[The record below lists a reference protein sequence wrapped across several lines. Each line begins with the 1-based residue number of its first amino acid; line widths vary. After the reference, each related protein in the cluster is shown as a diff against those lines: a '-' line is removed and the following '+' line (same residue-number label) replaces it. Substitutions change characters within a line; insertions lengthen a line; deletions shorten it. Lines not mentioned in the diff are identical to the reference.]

1 MKKNNINKKSLVII
15 GTPVL
20 AYLAA
25 KAIKKDQKIDILFTF
40 AKDNYES
47 KEVIDA
53 CLLILSKLNINKFY
67 VLDDYE
73 SWSLGNRKKVLK
85 QVEKGLS
92 NLDINT
98 SEYEKIYANPFVDP
112 VGFHISSKHNIN
124 ILSHGFIDYF
134 KYKNHL
140 FEKMKTFMKTF
151 KYSKSFNSFYGLN
164 KFKKNIEK
172 YINLSKIETN
182 WDHIHAKEDLNFLKD
197 CNGISVLSSWAE
209 DVSYCGSYDFRYIE
223 ANKELIKKLSD
234 FLGEKIS
241 FLYIKIHRRSPIPS
255 IKKKEEI
262 KRSLSEF
269 TSNVFFIDELFEEKL
284 AKYIPGEVFIEKL
297 KINNV
302 VSNFSSLSWQSTN
315 FRNVNAFSY
324 VYLEKDIMGLKNVSF
339 LIKKLRNFNKL
350 VEKPPLDL
358 EKFKKF

>member
-1 MKKNNINKKSLVII
+1 VII
-15 GTPVL
+15 GTPVV
-20 AYLAA
+20 AYMAA
-25 KAIKKDQKIDILFTF
+25 KAIKKYQKIDILFTF
-40 AKDNYES
+40 GKDNYER

-53 CLLILSKLNINKFY
+53 CLLILSKLNINRFY

-73 SWSLGNRKKVLK
+73 NWSLGNRKKILK
-85 QVEKGLS
+85 QIEKELS
-92 NLDINT
+92 NLDINI
-98 SEYEKIYANPFVDP
+98 SEYEKIYANPFIDP
-112 VGFHISSKHNIN
+112 VGFHISSKFNIN
-124 ILSHGFIDYF
+124 ILSHGFIDYL

-140 FEKMKTFMKTF
+140 FEKVKTFIKTF

-164 KFKKNIEK
+164 EFKRNIEK
-172 YINLSKIETN
+172 YINLSNTEIN
-182 WDHIHAKEDLNFLKD
+182 WDQIHGKEDLNFLKD
-197 CNGISVLSSWAE
+197 RNGISVLSSWAE
-209 DVSYCGSYDFRYIE
+209 DVGYYGSYDFQYIE
-223 ANKELIKKLSD
+223 ANKELIKKLHD

-269 TSNVFFIDELFEEKL
+269 ASNIFFIDELFEEKL

-315 FRNVNAFSY
+315 FKNVNAFSY
-324 VYLEKDIMGLKNVSF
+324 VNLKKDIMGLNNVSF
-339 LIKKLRNFNKL
+339 LVKEFRNFNKL
-350 VEKPPLDL
+350 VVKPPIDL
-358 EKFKKF
+358 EKLKKF